1 MHNTEDGTVFS
12 EVANSLGEG
21 LTQRDSPQRLPRQ
34 WSEETPVS
42 SSRCGPD

>member
-1 MHNTEDGTVFS
+1 MHDTEDGSVFS

-21 LTQRDSPQRLPRQ
+21 VTQRNSPQRLPRP